1 MGGVVVIPRLWKLR
15 GEALAAMGSVEA
27 EPVLSGAEEAASRQ
41 GALSLLWQTRLSLG
55 HWYQSR
61 RQADLAVVQFDRGRE
76 TLQRISDKIPEGSLR
91 EGFIRQASGRF
102 PPARHLSTREI
113 AKREFGGLTERERQV
128 AGLIARGISNREIAK
143 TLVVSERT
151 VETHVG
157 NILSKLGF
165 DSRAQIAAWAT
176 RTGLAKEVR

>member
-1 MGGVVVIPRLWKLR
+1 M
-15 GEALAAMGSVEA
+15 A
-27 EPVLSGAEEAASRQ
+27 EN
-41 GALSLLWQTRLSLG
+41 
-55 HWYQSR
+55 
-61 RQADLAVVQFDRGRE
+61 
-76 TLQRISDKIPEGSLR
+76 IPEGSLK
-91 EGFIRQASGRF
+91 EGFLRQAASRF
-102 PPARHLSTREI
+102 PPARPLSPREI

-128 AGLIARGISNREIAK
+128 AGLIARGRSNREIAK

-176 RTGLAKEVR
+176 RTGLTKEVG